1 MHNFLIAA
9 SGSFVGI
16 GLLLAFIAI
25 IDRFLSPEDY
35 RDLDSLEENN
45 QLWLAII
52 ELEEQVEDLRGD
64 LYAGLDA
71 AE

>member
-1 MHNFLIAA
+1 MHNCLIATR
-9 SGSFVGI
+9 GLFVGI
-16 GLLLAFIAI
+16 GLLLVFIAI

-64 LYAGLDA
+64 LYAALDA

>member
-45 QLWLAII
+45 QLWLAVI
-52 ELEEQVEDLRGD
+52 ELEEQLGD
-64 LYAGLDA
+64 LHKEFNNVL
-71 AE
+71 EVIE